1 MSTLIS
7 KPSRSTEGVSRKSA
21 ENVQRSVRKATG
33 KGPAAAAALGSKEQL
48 IPDEWDTD
56 KKHRA
61 PVAGKSTREDAAT
74 ALAVA
79 GVPVDAVAAHGVAD
93 KEAASGARPAEEL
106 SATQEEDTTSEN
118 KHLSSASASTN
129 VEQHRAAD
137 FQMHRRHASV
147 RPDEMNSEEEPFVK
161 PGMMRPKPPPP
172 LPQVVKETPTSSRT
186 KVEEAAQP
194 RGKEPAAPTAKFEDE
209 VQRPLKQV
217 EKQLSGHS
225 TPMSKTFPAMSEQEF
240 LSRVGSH
247 VVVRQQEPVVPKDP
261 IRVLVTAVTTELS
274 YRMLIPMVRGDVFGG
289 DQPIVL
295 HLYDESENIS
305 DLHGIAMEIED
316 CSFALL
322 KQVVFTGEDE
332 VAFLNVDVAFLNDSV
347 PVDGDRALFEKCV
360 QTYAGHGKALSAHAK
375 KTVKVIISG
384 HPIHTNTY
392 VCTRYAKNIPY
403 ENFTGLARLNHNRAV
418 TLLSQRLGVI
428 PNKIVN
434 MIVWGHRGD
443 MLLPDYSRS
452 VVIKKAKRYK
462 ISDLVSRDYLDEGLP
477 EDVKI
482 REELVQKLTKHP
494 GILSRAKAAC
504 DQMRDWWIGL
514 PAGQFVTM
522 AVLSDGLYGVPPDLV
537 FSYPVFIDTS
547 RSWKVV
553 QGIALN
559 ENLRNCITESAK
571 DLERERDEAME
582 ICTELAL

>member
-1 MSTLIS
+1 MARATTSDVARDAGAPDS
-7 KPSRSTEGVSRKSA
+7 KPGPEERSSSQEESTVSEGRSA
-21 ENVQRSVRKATG
+21 SGSVHAAQRT
-33 KGPAAAAALGSKEQL
+33 LQKERRHDRM
-48 IPDEWDTD
+48 PDE
-56 KKHRA
+56 
-61 PVAGKSTREDAAT
+61 
-74 ALAVA
+74 L
-79 GVPVDAVAAHGVAD
+79 
-93 KEAASGARPAEEL
+93 
-106 SATQEEDTTSEN
+106 
-118 KHLSSASASTN
+118 
-129 VEQHRAAD
+129 
-137 FQMHRRHASV
+137 
-147 RPDEMNSEEEPFVK
+147 NSEEEPFVK
-161 PGMMRPKPPPP
+161 PGTMLPKSQPPPAQVFKETVDKPP
-172 LPQVVKETPTSSRT
+172 
-186 KVEEAAQP
+186 
-194 RGKEPAAPTAKFEDE
+194 
-209 VQRPLKQV
+209 
-217 EKQLSGHS
+217 SGQQ
-225 TPMSKTFPAMSEQEF
+225 TPMSKTYPAMSEQEF

-247 VVVRQQEPVVPKDP
+247 IAIKQQEPAVPKDP

-274 YRMLIPMVRGDVFGG
+274 YRMLIPLIRGDVFGV

-305 DLHGIAMEIED
+305 DLRGIAMEIED
-316 CSFALL
+316 CSFELL

-347 PVDGDRALFEKCV
+347 PIDGDRALFEKCV

-392 VCTRYAKNIPY
+392 VCTRYSKSIPY

-443 MLLPDYSRS
+443 TLLPDYTRS
-452 VVIKKAKRYK
+452 VVIKKARRYK
-462 ISDLVSRDYLDEGLP
+462 ISDLVSREYLEDGLA

-482 REELVQKLTKHP
+482 REDLVQKLTKHP

-514 PAGQFVTM
+514 PPGQFVTM

-537 FSYPVFIDTS
+537 FSYPVFIENS
-547 RSWKVV
+547 RVWKVV
-553 QGIALN
+553 QGITVDDK
-559 ENLRNCITESAK
+559 LRSCISESAK

>member
-21 ENVQRSVRKATG
+21 ENVSRRSSKSKG
-33 KGPAAAAALGSKEQL
+33 KRHAAAAAPESQEQL
-48 IPDEWDTD
+48 IPDEWDTK
-56 KKHRA
+56 KKHGA
-61 PVAGKSTREDAAT
+61 HAAGKSTTENAA
-74 ALAVA
+74 AAMAVPGA
-79 GVPVDAVAAHGVAD
+79 SVDAVSAHCDA
-93 KEAASGARPAEEL
+93 AEEL
-106 SATQEEDTTSEN
+106 SASQEECTTSEH
-118 KHLSSASASTN
+118 KRPSCSSASSN
-129 VEQHRAAD
+129 VEQQRDATYEKH
-137 FQMHRRHASV
+137 QKHV
-147 RPDEMNSEEEPFVK
+147 KERPDEMNSEEEPFVK
-161 PGMMRPKPPPP
+161 PGTMRPKPPPP
-172 LPQVVKETPTSSRT
+172 PPQQVSKRTPTSSRT

-194 RGKEPAAPTAKFEDE
+194 PRKE
-209 VQRPLKQV
+209 V

-274 YRMLIPMVRGDVFGG
+274 YRMLIPMMRGDVFGG

-322 KQVVFTGEDE
+322 KHVVFTGEDE

-375 KTVKVIISG
+375 KTVKVIVSG

-443 MLLPDYSRS
+443 TLLPDYSRS

-482 REELVQKLTKHP
+482 REDLVQKLTKHP

-522 AVLSDGLYGVPPDLV
+522 AVLSDGIYGVPPDLV
-537 FSYPVFIDTS
+537 FSYPVFIDHS

-553 QGIALN
+553 QGISVN
-559 ENLRNCITESAK
+559 ENLRNCIAESAK

>member
-1 MSTLIS
+1 MDTDDAHGA
-7 KPSRSTEGVSRKSA
+7 TD
-21 ENVQRSVRKATG
+21 RKA
-33 KGPAAAAALGSKEQL
+33 
-48 IPDEWDTD
+48 
-56 KKHRA
+56 
-61 PVAGKSTREDAAT
+61 
-74 ALAVA
+74 
-79 GVPVDAVAAHGVAD
+79 
-93 KEAASGARPAEEL
+93 AASDSRPAEEF
-106 SATQEEDTTSEN
+106 STTQEEETTSEN
-118 KHLSSASASTN
+118 KHLSAVSASS
-129 VEQHRAAD
+129 EQH
-137 FQMHRRHASV
+137 HRPRKHV
-147 RPDEMNSEEEPFVK
+147 ERRLDELNSEEEPFVK
-161 PGMMRPKPPPP
+161 PGTMRPKPTPPP
-172 LPQVVKETPTSSRT
+172 PQVSKGMVDK
-186 KVEEAAQP
+186 
-194 RGKEPAAPTAKFEDE
+194 
-209 VQRPLKQV
+209 RP
-217 EKQLSGHS
+217 SGHS
-225 TPMSKTFPAMSEQEF
+225 TPMSKTYPAMSEQEF

-247 VVVRQQEPVVPKDP
+247 VVVKQQELAFKDP
-261 IRVLVTAVTTELS
+261 IRVLVTAVTTELA
-274 YRMLIPMVRGDVFGG
+274 YRMLIPLVRGDVFGV

-305 DLHGIAMEIED
+305 DMQGIAMEIED
-316 CSFALL
+316 CSFELL

-384 HPIHTNTY
+384 HPINTNTY
-392 VCTRYAKNIPY
+392 VCIRYAKNIPY

-443 MLLPDYSRS
+443 MLVPDYSRS

-482 REELVQKLTKHP
+482 REDLVQKLTKHP

-522 AVLSDGLYGVPPDLV
+522 SVLSDGLYGVPPDLV
-537 FSYPVFIDTS
+537 FSYPVFIDNS

-553 QGIALN
+553 QGIAID
-559 ENLRNCITESAK
+559 EKLRNCILESAK

>member
-7 KPSRSTEGVSRKSA
+7 KPSRSTEGVSRRSA
-21 ENVQRSVRKATG
+21 ENVSRRAPKATG
-33 KGPAAAAALGSKEQL
+33 KRPTAAAAPRSQEQL
-48 IPDEWDTD
+48 IPDEWDTK
-56 KKHRA
+56 KKHGA
-61 PVAGKSTREDAAT
+61 HVAGKSTTENAAT
-74 ALAVA
+74 ATAVP
-79 GVPVDAVAAHGVAD
+79 GVSADAASAHGVAD
-93 KEAASGARPAEEL
+93 EEAASGARPAEEL
-106 SATQEEDTTSEN
+106 SASQEEYTTSEH
-118 KHLSSASASTN
+118 KRRSSASASSN
-129 VEQHRAAD
+129 VEQQRDAAY
-137 FQMHRRHASV
+137 QKLHKHARE
-147 RPDEMNSEEEPFVK
+147 RPDELNSEEEPFVK
-161 PGMMRPKPPPP
+161 PGTMRPKPPPP
-172 LPQVVKETPTSSRT
+172 PQQVAKGT
-186 KVEEAAQP
+186 
-194 RGKEPAAPTAKFEDE
+194 PAAPRANFEEE
-209 VQRPLKQV
+209 VLRTVKQV
-217 EKQLSGHS
+217 EKKPSGHS

-247 VVVRQQEPVVPKDP
+247 IVVRQQEPVVPKDP

-375 KTVKVIISG
+375 KTVKVIIAG

-482 REELVQKLTKHP
+482 REDLVQKLTKHP

-537 FSYPVFIDTS
+537 FSYPVFIDNS

-553 QGIALN
+553 QGISVN